1 VVALFVLNCMQI
13 WRFASP
19 LYIGLAIYS
28 TSLFLTM
35 ATSRLLL
42 SIKSFDSMRNGGPP
56 GSSNSS
62 VPGHSRSSP
71 SFETIAQYSHKKSC
85 SVTDTLTHHRHI
97 GDSEIQIAPISS
109 DLDFGTSVSDGRT
122 VRQHTTLFKKRAW
135 WLFGAAYEG
144 SIVET
149 WVEIE
154 QKPDLEETA
163 RQVNGLQVSRLGR
176 YDHWL

>member
-1 VVALFVLNCMQI
+1 VVALFVLTCMQI
-13 WRFASP
+13 WRFAGP
-19 LYIGLAIYS
+19 FYIGLAIYS

-42 SIKSFDSMRNGGPP
+42 SIKSSDAMRNNGSP

-62 VPGHSRSSP
+62 VPDRLRPYP
-71 SFETIAQYSHKKSC
+71 SFEAIAQYSHHKSC
-85 SVTDTLTHHRHI
+85 SVTDTLSHHRHI
-97 GDSEIQIAPISS
+97 SDTEISITPISIEFA
-109 DLDFGTSVSDGRT
+109 LGTSASDGRT
-122 VRQHTTLFKKRAW
+122 IRLHTTLLKKRAW
-135 WLFGAAYEG
+135 WLFGASYEEAV
-144 SIVET
+144 VET

-154 QKPDLEETA
+154 QKPDLEGTA

>member
-1 VVALFVLNCMQI
+1 MQI

-19 LYIGLAIYS
+19 LYMGLAIYS

-42 SIKSFDSMRNGGPP
+42 SIKSSDSMRNGSPP
-56 GSSNSS
+56 ESSNSL
-62 VPGHSRSSP
+62 VPDHTRSSP
-71 SFETIAQYSHKKSC
+71 SFETIAQYSHKKSS
-85 SVTDTLTHHRHI
+85 SVTDTLTHNRHV
-97 GDSEIQIAPISS
+97 GETGIQITPISI
-109 DLDFGTSVSDGRT
+109 DLDFGTSASDGRT

-135 WLFGAAYEG
+135 WLFGAAYEEA
-144 SIVET
+144 IVET

-154 QKPDLEETA
+154 QKPDLEESA

-176 YDHWL
+176 HDHWL